1 MYFKKLEIVGF
12 KSFLNKA
19 KFIFEPGV
27 TAIVGPNGCGKSNVV
42 DAVKWVLGEQSAKS
56 LRGLAMQD
64 VIFNGTEKHDPVNI
78 AEVSLTLSNED
89 RILPVDYDEVIISRR
104 LYRSGESEYLLNKMP
119 VRLVDIRNLLMGT
132 GIGTSSYSIVEQ
144 GRMDMIL
151 SSKPEERRYVF
162 EEASGITRYKSK
174 KREALLKL
182 ERTKDNLTRLND
194 IIREVERQINSIER
208 KARKAERY
216 KARHEELKGLDV
228 MLSCKKFKELNTDD
242 ASLGTAGDE
251 VKQLSETLS
260 LQLEGS
266 TVSLSR
272 LREGSNAVL
281 NELHETQNVVTRLST
296 DIDKNTHVVDVNTER
311 IGEFQGYVERLE
323 REIEET
329 TERKEAAERRLGSL
343 EDRFQNTRGK
353 RQSKDD
359 ELASA
364 EENVKAVA
372 ESLQRHKHQLK
383 FSKEKIVDM
392 VSGSTKEK
400 NTLIKTSADMQNAI
414 SRKKRLRLEKHN
426 VQTEKDNASEEFRI
440 TEEKAGI
447 AGRELE
453 DKKQEFRVFND
464 EHMVKQQKLSLLNN
478 EKGEK
483 EKRLNEIKPRRQ
495 FLEKLISERE
505 GINESVKMI
514 MEHVENDDP
523 RFSGVHGILS
533 ELISVAGDYE
543 ESMESI
549 LGDAVQAIVVETRQ
563 EADRIIG
570 YLEEN
575 SMGSVNFVILEELRK
590 LSENGSVI
598 TKGILDDITHVLIAK
613 GPYCSALHVLL
624 RDTFVTVSPE
634 AARTYIDRNNDFNGR
649 IIGKKGEIY
658 RKGMYRSRNF
668 STKEVI
674 PLFGRREK
682 VDQMRADEGRI
693 TAEIENMNVGIVAL
707 EEWLKDSAVKKERLE
722 SELRERQMEFADI
735 SSKKAAVKEKFDS
748 LVEELFLLD
757 TEIEEEETV
766 VKQLREESE
775 RLQRILEE
783 LDAENARLQQ
793 ALEKEQQ
800 EIQDCTRYREETFF
814 CVSDIKVELSALR
827 KEEENLDE
835 NLERERDSFQRI
847 DRNVQEKR
855 DRIKENNDRI
865 RTLKEEMVVLK
876 ESNIE
881 HAASLETRNREI
893 SEKEEQKNSLI
904 QEIRQGEEK
913 VKTKERE
920 LEALKDKTR
929 DLDIRTREIEYRR
942 TAIVERM
949 LDLYKVDIIENNI
962 EIKENVDWDE
972 TSRCIDDLK
981 QQLEKMGEVSLGAVE
996 EHKQLEERYRF
1007 LTKQRDDLT
1016 GARESLMQA
1025 ITKLNRTSRKMFL
1038 ETFESIKKEFNDY
1051 FRMLFNGGKAE
1062 LVLEDESNVLEC
1074 GIDIIVKPPG
1084 KKLHNIMQLSGGEKA
1099 MTAIAL
1105 IFAIFKVNPSPFCIL
1120 DEIDAPLDESNIV
1133 RFCSI
1138 LQEFL
1143 KLSQFVIVTHNR
1155 MTIQLAD
1162 VLYGITMEEK
1172 GVSKIVSVKFTEE
1185 KEEEEFDTETIPV
1198 AA

>member
-563 EADRIIG
+563 EVVREWFCHHERDPGRYNA
-570 YLEEN
+570 
-575 SMGSVNFVILEELRK
+575 
-590 LSENGSVI
+590 
-598 TKGILDDITHVLIAK
+598 
-613 GPYCSALHVLL
+613 CSY
-624 RDTFVTVSPE
+624 RQRTV
-634 AARTYIDRNNDFNGR
+634 
-649 IIGKKGEIY
+649 
-658 RKGMYRSRNF
+658 
-668 STKEVI
+668 
-674 PLFGRREK
+674 LFG
-682 VDQMRADEGRI
+682 
-693 TAEIENMNVGIVAL
+693 
-707 EEWLKDSAVKKERLE
+707 
-722 SELRERQMEFADI
+722 FA
-735 SSKKAAVKEKFDS
+735 
-748 LVEELFLLD
+748 
-757 TEIEEEETV
+757 
-766 VKQLREESE
+766 
-775 RLQRILEE
+775 
-783 LDAENARLQQ
+783 
-793 ALEKEQQ
+793 
-800 EIQDCTRYREETFF
+800 C
-814 CVSDIKVELSALR
+814 
-827 KEEENLDE
+827 
-835 NLERERDSFQRI
+835 
-847 DRNVQEKR
+847 
-855 DRIKENNDRI
+855 
-865 RTLKEEMVVLK
+865 
-876 ESNIE
+876 
-881 HAASLETRNREI
+881 AASRYFCHRFPGSGPDI
-893 SEKEEQKNSLI
+893 HRPEQ
-904 QEIRQGEEK
+904 
-913 VKTKERE
+913 
-920 LEALKDKTR
+920 
-929 DLDIRTREIEYRR
+929 
-942 TAIVERM
+942 
-949 LDLYKVDIIENNI
+949 
-962 EIKENVDWDE
+962 
-972 TSRCIDDLK
+972 
-981 QQLEKMGEVSLGAVE
+981 
-996 EHKQLEERYRF
+996 
-1007 LTKQRDDLT
+1007 
-1016 GARESLMQA
+1016 
-1025 ITKLNRTSRKMFL
+1025 
-1038 ETFESIKKEFNDY
+1038 
-1051 FRMLFNGGKAE
+1051 
-1062 LVLEDESNVLEC
+1062 
-1074 GIDIIVKPPG
+1074 
-1084 KKLHNIMQLSGGEKA
+1084 
-1099 MTAIAL
+1099 
-1105 IFAIFKVNPSPFCIL
+1105 
-1120 DEIDAPLDESNIV
+1120 
-1133 RFCSI
+1133 
-1138 LQEFL
+1138 
-1143 KLSQFVIVTHNR
+1143 
-1155 MTIQLAD
+1155 
-1162 VLYGITMEEK
+1162 
-1172 GVSKIVSVKFTEE
+1172 
-1185 KEEEEFDTETIPV
+1185 
-1198 AA
+1198 